1 METFSSN
8 RRLNTKLRG
17 NIAIKELEIIHTK
30 NSILFF
36 AIPELLERNLDNK
49 DLEKIYFDFLN
60 LGRELY
66 KISKDKDNISN
77 IKYDRFSINLDPM
90 HKDRFILK
98 NKIDNIDI
106 MEYTEKWA
114 KKSGYKFM
122 QDGEIKDIENLN
134 SSIFLNI
141 WDASIEEKLK
151 KWCKHKIIPFV
162 YDSYQ
167 IENNNYKFQ
176 INIERLID
184 LSIFIYL
191 TIYSLTDNNEDGITF
206 ENLIDI
212 KEEELNEL
220 TNKIA
225 KNITT
230 SEKKLRKLA
239 YINILNTVI
248 EAFEEINHFSL
259 QGHHKIVAENKDQF
273 SLKTEFDNVDGLVW
287 YIFKLHIIDI
297 ANDDKYK
304 NRAKKIR
311 INICNDCGIPFI
323 GSKSYCDDCD
333 LEKGNKSKRKSR
345 KKLKKDIENIEKIYN
360 KYNTQLPDSL
370 KVEINNL
377 LNLKAC
383 EKDTRKIEF
392 DKLLEKL
399 LKWERT
405 HIVQK
410 GGID

>member
-122 QDGEIKDIENLN
+122 QDGEIKDIENIN

>member
-304 NRAKKIR
+304 NRARKIR
-311 INICNDCGIPFI
+311 INICDDCGIPFI
-323 GSKSYCDDCD
+323 GSKSYCDNCD

-345 KKLKKDIENIEKIYN
+345 KKLEKNIENIEKINN
-360 KYNTQLPDSL
+360 KYNTELPDSL

-377 LNLKAC
+377 LKLKAC
-383 EKDTRKIEF
+383 EKDTRKTEF

-410 GGID
+410 GDTN

>member
-122 QDGEIKDIENLN
+122 QDGEIKDIENIN

-176 INIERLID
+176 IIIERLID

>member
-122 QDGEIKDIENLN
+122 QDGEIKDIENIN

-259 QGHHKIVAENKDQF
+259 QGHHKIVVENKDQF

-287 YIFKLHIIDI
+287 YIFKLHIVDI

-304 NRAKKIR
+304 NRARKIR

>member
-122 QDGEIKDIENLN
+122 QDGEIKDIENIN

-259 QGHHKIVAENKDQF
+259 QGHHKIVVENKDQF

-287 YIFKLHIIDI
+287 YIFKLHIVDI

>member
-304 NRAKKIR
+304 NRARKIR
-311 INICNDCGIPFI
+311 INICDDCGIPFI
-323 GSKSYCDDCD
+323 GSKSYCDNCD

-360 KYNTQLPDSL
+360 KYNTELPDSL

>member
-1 METFSSN
+1 METFSFN

-141 WDASIEEKLK
+141 WDTSIEEKLK

-311 INICNDCGIPFI
+311 INICDDCGIPFI

>member
-311 INICNDCGIPFI
+311 INICDDCGIPFI
-323 GSKSYCDDCD
+323 GSKFYCDDCD

>member
-98 NKIDNIDI
+98 NKIDNIDVI
-106 MEYTEKWA
+106 KYTEKWA

-304 NRAKKIR
+304 NRARKIR

>member
-98 NKIDNIDI
+98 NKIDNIDVI
-106 MEYTEKWA
+106 KYTEKWA
-114 KKSGYKFM
+114 KKSGYKFI
-122 QDGEIKDIENLN
+122 QDGEFRDIENLN

>member
-259 QGHHKIVAENKDQF
+259 QGHHKIVVENKDQF

-287 YIFKLHIIDI
+287 YIFKLHIVDI

-304 NRAKKIR
+304 NRARKIR

>member
-17 NIAIKELEIIHTK
+17 NIAIKELEIINTK

-297 ANDDKYK
+297 DNDDKYK

>member
-311 INICNDCGIPFI
+311 INICDDCGIPFI

>member
-36 AIPELLERNLDNK
+36 SIPESLGSNLDNK

-98 NKIDNIDI
+98 NKIDNIDVI
-106 MEYTEKWA
+106 KYTEKWA
-114 KKSGYKFM
+114 KKSGYKFI
-122 QDGEIKDIENLN
+122 QDGEFRDIENLN

-141 WDASIEEKLK
+141 WDTSIEEKLK
-151 KWCKHKIIPFV
+151 KWCKHKIMPFV

-259 QGHHKIVAENKDQF
+259 QGHHKIVVENKDQF

-287 YIFKLHIIDI
+287 YIFKLHIVDI

-304 NRAKKIR
+304 NRARK
-311 INICNDCGIPFI
+311 NC
-323 GSKSYCDDCD
+323 S
-333 LEKGNKSKRKSR
+333 NKS
-345 KKLKKDIENIEKIYN
+345 
-360 KYNTQLPDSL
+360 
-370 KVEINNL
+370 
-377 LNLKAC
+377 
-383 EKDTRKIEF
+383 
-392 DKLLEKL
+392 
-399 LKWERT
+399 
-405 HIVQK
+405 
-410 GGID
+410 

>member
-141 WDASIEEKLK
+141 WDTSIEEKLK
-151 KWCKHKIIPFV
+151 KWCKHKIMPFV

-259 QGHHKIVAENKDQF
+259 QGHHKIVVENKDQF

-287 YIFKLHIIDI
+287 YIFKLHIVDI